1 MPTVFLIVG
10 RSQTGKTSLIKKLI
24 PELKRKGF
32 SVAAVKHC
40 SKGFKMDREGKD
52 SWVFM
57 QAGADG
63 VLSVSPERIGLI
75 KQRDQRTESPLQF
88 ASAFFGDTDFVLVEG
103 FHKATGINKIEVLRS
118 SVSKELKCQVREL
131 TAVVSDFDTGLDLP
145 KFAHEDVSGIVEF
158 MEGQMDKDTE
168 GRVELKVNG
177 KNVGI
182 NRFVQKLLRN
192 VNLAV
197 IETLK
202 MEDKEFEDI
211 EVRIR
216 GR

>member
-1 MPTVFLIVG
+1 MVFSIVG
-10 RSQTGKTSLIKKLI
+10 RSETGKTSLIKKLI
-24 PELKRKGF
+24 PALKRKGF

-40 SKGFKMDREGKD
+40 SKGFEMDKEGKD

-63 VLSVSPERIGLI
+63 VLSVSSERIGLI

-88 ASAFFGDTDFVLVEG
+88 AGTFFGNTDFVLIEG
-103 FHKATGINKIEVLRS
+103 FKEAKNIHKIEVLRS
-118 SVSKELKCQVREL
+118 SVSKKLKCPVPEL
-131 TAVVSDFDTGLDLP
+131 MAVVSDFDTGLDLP
-145 KFAHEDVSGIVEF
+145 QFPHEDVSGIVEF
-158 MEGQMDKDTE
+158 MEGQMDKDT
-168 GRVELKVNG
+168 GNRVELKVNG